1 MASRHAIETGDGY
14 REVAPGIFGAPGLI
28 WIVEDL
34 FVGTDGIE
42 HARLA
47 SALDRTQ
54 RKTLSLIVLS
64 DRRRF
69 TRVER
74 EK

>member
-1 MASRHAIETGDGY
+1 MASRHSIETGEGY
-14 REVAPGIFGAPGLI
+14 REVEPSIFGAPGLV

-34 FVGTDGIE
+34 FTGTDGIE

-47 SALDRTQ
+47 CALDRTQ
-54 RKTLSLIVLS
+54 RKTLSLIVLG

-69 TRVER
+69 MRVEL